1 MVLEEL
7 LISSFCFLST
17 KQKTVGKNCLDV
29 RVDEIQQ
36 KWSEE
41 KNNPMWSLTGYHFRT
56 AVVFNLC

>member
-1 MVLEEL
+1 MELEEL
-7 LISSFCFLST
+7 LISIFVFLST

-29 RVDEIQQ
+29 TVDEIQQ

-41 KNNPMWSLTGYHFRT
+41 KNNPMWNPTGYQFRT